1 MLFEIQDLWGQ
12 GQDLLSDF
20 VHDTLTINICYLII
34 LRIKSAVLFKKKKK
48 KKGLKSKICIHSYRP
63 AT

>member
-34 LRIKSAVLFKKKKK
+34 LRIKSAVLFKKKEKR
-48 KKGLKSKICIHSYRP
+48 SKI
-63 AT
+63 

>member
-20 VHDTLTINICYLII
+20 VHDTLTINICYLTI
-34 LRIKSAVLFKKKKK
+34 LIIKSTVFFKKKKK
-48 KKGLKSKICIHSYRP
+48 RSKI
-63 AT
+63 

>member
-1 MLFEIQDLWGQ
+1 MFFGIQDLWGQ

-34 LRIKSAVLFKKKKK
+34 LRIKSAVLFKKKEKR
-48 KKGLKSKICIHSYRP
+48 SEI
-63 AT
+63 

>member
-34 LRIKSAVLFKKKKK
+34 LIIKSTVLFKKKEKK
-48 KKGLKSKICIHSYRP
+48 V
-63 AT
+63 

>member
-34 LRIKSAVLFKKKKK
+34 LRIKSAVLFKKKKRK
-48 KKGLKSKICIHSYRP
+48 KV
-63 AT
+63 